1 MSKHLSFKNTEI
13 FYDKSSNNIKTKH
26 ILSTPLREATNLQ
39 PNSNIHIFFWMLIQ
53 TLNS

>member
-26 ILSTPLREATNLQ
+26 ILSTPLREVTNLQ
-39 PNSNIHIFFWMLIQ
+39 PKSNNTHFLLDAN
-53 TLNS
+53 TDTE